1 LSCSY
6 SLFNIAQYLANSVK
20 DASPRLRLLNNSWTS
35 VSQPEKKKKKKKK
48 NLCYNV
54 CNENTVNNPC
64 CHGYDNQILVTLA
77 PGSVKLAPGADCI
90 CSCKSNCHT
99 IMTICFL
106 VDKGLL

>member
-1 LSCSY
+1 MLHHGY
-6 SLFNIAQYLANSVK
+6 DYLIILGHLFHNLK
-20 DASPRLRLLNNSWTS
+20 
-35 VSQPEKKKKKKKK
+35 KKKKKKKK